1 MDGAFPNPGL
11 DAVDQRLTAY
21 SRFGVRLGLEPIQ
34 AILCQ
39 LGQPQESMPIIHVA
53 GTNGKGSVCAYLS
66 SIFTAAGYQTGCYT
80 SPHLR
85 DWTERITLNQ
95 RAIAPERLLELL
107 LQVEGIIPKIEYS
120 PSQFEVLTAAAWLY
134 FAQEEVDIAIIEVGL
149 GGRLDA
155 TNVCPVPLVS
165 VITSIG
171 WDHWQRLGSTI
182 GAIAQEKAG
191 IFKSGGYGVI
201 GPVPPEAEVV
211 IQNQLNLLQNKS
223 IWPEP
228 AQPIPAPEPTDS
240 RTWAK
245 QTWAKWRTY
254 TYPLVLAGDMQLI
267 NSSLA
272 IASVDRLRHQG
283 WEISDLAIQQGM
295 AQTHWPGRLQWINYQ
310 GQRILIDGAHNEPA
324 AVFLR
329 QYLDQILAKRPE
341 TAVTWIIGLLQN
353 KDHQG
358 ILGALLR
365 PGDRLYLVPIP
376 NHICADPVALQ
387 VLGDRLCP
395 NLETCQTWPDWQ
407 RALHQ
412 SSLQTEQNYLTV
424 IAGSLY
430 LVGQVLTTLAE
441 P

>member
-1 MDGAFPNPGL
+1 MDGAFPNSGL
-11 DAVDQRLTAY
+11 DAVHRQLMAY

-34 AILCQ
+34 AILGQ
-39 LGQPQESMPIIHVA
+39 LGQPQESVPIIHVA

-107 LQVEGIIPKIEYS
+107 LQVEGIIAHIPYS

-134 FAQEEVDIAIIEVGL
+134 FAQEAVDIAIIEVGL

-191 IFKSGGYGVI
+191 IFKHGGYGVI
-201 GPVPPEAEVV
+201 GPVPSEANIV
-211 IQNQLNLLQNKS
+211 IQNQLNALENKG

-228 AQPIPAPEPTDS
+228 AQRIAAPEPRDPH
-240 RTWAK
+240 
-245 QTWAKWRTY
+245 TWAKWRTY
-254 TYPLVLAGDMQLI
+254 TYPLVLEGDMQLI

-272 IASVDRLRHQG
+272 IASVDRLRQRG
-283 WEISDLAIQQGM
+283 WALPEAAIQEGM
-295 AQTHWPGRLQWINYQ
+295 AKTHWPGRLQWLDYQ
-310 GQRILIDGAHNEPA
+310 GQRILIDGAHNQPA

-329 QYLDQILAKRPE
+329 QYLDQILEKRPE
-341 TAVTWIIGLLQN
+341 TAVTWIIGLLEN

-365 PGDRLYLVPIP
+365 PGDRLYIVPIA

-387 VLGDRLCP
+387 SLGERLCP
-395 NLETCQTWPDWQ
+395 HLETCQTWPNWQ
-407 RALHQ
+407 RAIHQ
-412 SSLQTEQNYLTV
+412 ACIQTEKNYLPV

-430 LVGQVLTTLAE
+430 LVGEVLMSSHKNKIITK
-441 P
+441 